1 MIFRVEGDADA
12 MEFVLE
18 EAYVKPCVMGNDGVA
33 GDEPVQFRKDLFGW
47 GLAVQHGV
55 CDAMDL
61 LSVPGDFLF
70 DIDQGIEFGD
80 DFTVFDG
87 DRADFDDPVSP

>member
-1 MIFRVEGDADA
+1 